1 MNKINLLKSF
11 SPIIL
16 LILLLSVNVLEFGND
31 SISGPNQ
38 IALLFSAALACLIAL
53 KRNISWEE
61 IFKSISNSIK
71 STSNAM
77 IILLLIGALSGS
89 WLIGGIIP
97 TLVYYGLELLN
108 VNYFLIATCII
119 TAIVSLSIGSSWSTI
134 ATIGIALLAIGKVLA
149 VPAEIT
155 AGAIISGSYFGDKM
169 SPLSDTT
176 NLASAVTES
185 DIFEHIKYMS
195 YTTIPSFVITL
206 VIFFIIGLNYEN
218 SSLEDLSNIQQTL
231 DKTFNINPLILLT
244 PLLVVFLIIKKIPAV
259 ASLFFAVLLGCLST
273 FIFQEELLETL
284 VKTDSYFNKSEYYL
298 IISSITTNFSIITE
312 NNLLNS
318 LLSTSGMSGMLN
330 TIWLVISAMVFGG
343 SMQCAGII
351 KDISEFIKGNRNNDK
366 NIVFKTVISCIF
378 FNVTTADQ
386 YLSIIVNGKIFKKN
400 YSENKL
406 SSLNLS
412 RTLEDSGT
420 VTSVLVPWNTCG
432 ATQSAILG
440 VSTIAYLPFCFFNL
454 ISPIMTL
461 ILAYSSFRIKKIII
475 TK

>member
-1 MNKINLLKSF
+1 MNKINLLQSF

-195 YTTIPSFVITL
+195 YTTIPSFLITL

-218 SSLEDLSNIQQTL
+218 SSIENLSNIQDAL
-231 DKTFNINPLILLT
+231 AKTFNINPLILLT
-244 PLLVVFLIIKKIPAV
+244 PLLVIFLIFKKIPAV

-284 VKTDSYFNKSEYYL
+284 VKTDSYFNISEYYL

-312 NNLLNS
+312 NNSLNS

-351 KDISEFIKGNRNNDK
+351 NDISEFIKGNRNNDK

-378 FNVTTADQ
+378 FNVTTAEQ

-461 ILAYSSFRIKKIII
+461 ILAYTSFRIKKIIS

>member
-1 MNKINLLKSF
+1 MNKINLLQSF

-218 SSLEDLSNIQQTL
+218 SSLEDLSNIQKTL

-244 PLLVVFLIIKKIPAV
+244 PLLVIFLIIKKIPAV

-273 FIFQEELLETL
+273 FIFQEKLLETL

-312 NNLLNS
+312 NNSLNS

-343 SMQCAGII
+343 SMHCAGII

>member
-1 MNKINLLKSF
+1 MNKINLLQSF

-53 KRNISWEE
+53 KRNISWEV

-185 DIFEHIKYMS
+185 DIFYYWIK
-195 YTTIPSFVITL
+195 L
-206 VIFFIIGLNYEN
+206 
-218 SSLEDLSNIQQTL
+218 
-231 DKTFNINPLILLT
+231 
-244 PLLVVFLIIKKIPAV
+244 
-259 ASLFFAVLLGCLST
+259 
-273 FIFQEELLETL
+273 
-284 VKTDSYFNKSEYYL
+284 
-298 IISSITTNFSIITE
+298 
-312 NNLLNS
+312 
-318 LLSTSGMSGMLN
+318 
-330 TIWLVISAMVFGG
+330 
-343 SMQCAGII
+343 
-351 KDISEFIKGNRNNDK
+351 
-366 NIVFKTVISCIF
+366 
-378 FNVTTADQ
+378 
-386 YLSIIVNGKIFKKN
+386 
-400 YSENKL
+400 
-406 SSLNLS
+406 
-412 RTLEDSGT
+412 
-420 VTSVLVPWNTCG
+420 
-432 ATQSAILG
+432 
-440 VSTIAYLPFCFFNL
+440 
-454 ISPIMTL
+454 
-461 ILAYSSFRIKKIII
+461 
-475 TK
+475 

>member
-1 MNKINLLKSF
+1 MNKINLLQSF

-134 ATIGIALLAIGKVLA
+134 ATIGIALLAIGKVLG

-218 SSLEDLSNIQQTL
+218 SSFEDLSNIQKTL

-244 PLLVVFLIIKKIPAV
+244 PLLVIFLIIKKIPAV

-312 NNLLNS
+312 NNSLNS

-343 SMQCAGII
+343 SMHCAGII
-351 KDISEFIKGNRNNDK
+351 KDISEFIRGNRNNDK

-461 ILAYSSFRIKKIII
+461 ILAYSSFRVKKIII

>member
-1 MNKINLLKSF
+1 MNKINLLQSF

-108 VNYFLIATCII
+108 VNYFLIAACII

-149 VPAEIT
+149 IPAEIT

-176 NLASAVTES
+176 NLASAITES
-185 DIFEHIKYMS
+185 DIFDHIKYMS

-218 SSLEDLSNIQQTL
+218 SSLEDLSNIQKTL

-244 PLLVVFLIIKKIPAV
+244 PLLVIFLIIKKIPAV

-273 FIFQEELLETL
+273 FIFQEQLLETL

-312 NNLLNS
+312 NNSLNS

-343 SMQCAGII
+343 SMQGAGII
-351 KDISEFIKGNRNNDK
+351 KDISEFIKGNHNNEK
-366 NIVFKTVISCIF
+366 NIVLKTVISCIF

-412 RTLEDSGT
+412 RSLEDSGT

-461 ILAYSSFRIKKIII
+461 ILAYTSFRIKKIIS

>member
-1 MNKINLLKSF
+1 MNKINLLQSF

-38 IALLFSAALACLIAL
+38 IALLFSSALACLIAL
-53 KRNISWEE
+53 KKNISWEE

-218 SSLEDLSNIQQTL
+218 SSLENLSNIQETL

-244 PLLVVFLIIKKIPAV
+244 PLLVIFLIVKKVPAL

-273 FIFQEELLETL
+273 FIF
-284 VKTDSYFNKSEYYL
+284 SRRANR
-298 IISSITTNFSIITE
+298 NFS
-312 NNLLNS
+312 
-318 LLSTSGMSGMLN
+318 
-330 TIWLVISAMVFGG
+330 
-343 SMQCAGII
+343 
-351 KDISEFIKGNRNNDK
+351 K
-366 NIVFKTVISCIF
+366 N
-378 FNVTTADQ
+378 
-386 YLSIIVNGKIFKKN
+386 
-400 YSENKL
+400 
-406 SSLNLS
+406 
-412 RTLEDSGT
+412 
-420 VTSVLVPWNTCG
+420 
-432 ATQSAILG
+432 
-440 VSTIAYLPFCFFNL
+440 
-454 ISPIMTL
+454 
-461 ILAYSSFRIKKIII
+461 
-475 TK
+475 

>member
-1 MNKINLLKSF
+1 MNKINLLQSF

-16 LILLLSVNVLEFGND
+16 LVLLLSVNVLEFGND

-38 IALLFSAALACLIAL
+38 IALLFSAALACLIAF

-218 SSLEDLSNIQQTL
+218 SSLEDLSNIQKTL

-244 PLLVVFLIIKKIPAV
+244 PLLVIFLIFKKIPAV

-312 NNLLNS
+312 NNSLNS

-343 SMQCAGII
+343 SMHCAGII